1 MKRTLFLIA
10 LILIMISSLTAER
23 ISLGSEANSLQV
35 LQNTPQE
42 TILQYQINHFDQRA
56 VQIGGQTW
64 HHISLPQ
71 EGITQDKGD
80 PELPV
85 YNRSIII
92 DGNARMKLEVYDLKF
107 TDIKL
112 AIAPSKGVI
121 TRDID
126 PASVPYE
133 FSSVYQSNRF
143 FPEVVADLS
152 EPYIL
157 RDYRGITVK
166 TTPFAYRA
174 DTQTLRVYTSYKVRV
189 YSDGIDTVNTLSQS
203 RDSVS
208 RSFSPLYQNHFVN
221 WPGYRYTPVDDS
233 YGKLLVVC
241 HSSFMTAIQPWVNWK
256 RQKGIETELVEWSTI
271 GTTAT
276 QLQTYI
282 QNKYNQDNSLTF
294 VQLVGD
300 APQIP
305 SLTSGGGGSD
315 PTFSLVA
322 GSDNYPDI
330 FIGRFSAEN
339 VSQLEIQ
346 LNRSIAYERDAT
358 TTDTW
363 LSRAMGIASNE
374 GGGSQGDNGESDIQH
389 MNIIRTKLLNYGYT
403 TVDQIYDPGASAST
417 VTTNVNAGRGF
428 INYVG
433 HGSNTTWSTTGF
445 SNTNAMALTNGNMTP
460 FIVDVACVN
469 GNFVSITCFAE
480 AWMRSPNGGA
490 ITIYASTINQSWNS
504 PMRGQDEITDLWV
517 AETKSTAGGFYY
529 NGSCKMMDIYGNT
542 TGSDGVN
549 MFRTWHIF
557 GDASLMARSKTP
569 LPMTVTHPNQIIIGA
584 SSMNISTGVANAL
597 VSLTY
602 NNQIYARGFTGSS
615 GSISLPLNNM
625 PAGSITYTLT
635 VTAHNRVTYIGEVQ
649 QIPGTGPYV
658 VVQNTQ
664 YSDSNNNSPEYGD
677 SASYSVSF
685 QNIGA
690 AAANSLSASLSTTTP
705 GISITDANEALGNLV
720 AGATITR
727 NNAFAFNIANNIADG
742 TVAAFTITMTSGTN
756 SWEHNF
762 NLPISAPALAFGNV
776 TISDPGGNNNGSL
789 DPGETVTVTMPILN
803 EGGAAS
809 PNGIV
814 TLTSPT
820 TGITINSGSANF
832 SAIAANGSG
841 NVSFSVSASGSSPQG
856 SLANLSFLATAG
868 AYTLNQNISLEVGAP
883 EEVTIGSGTS
893 TQTYPLDRY
902 YNYSGHEAIYLASE
916 IATTGSI
923 STIGYYKASGTDTN
937 PIAPVSI
944 YMKHTSA
951 TTLSTGDYSTAGY
964 TLVYSGSFPNT
975 ATSGWMEVVLDDPFE
990 YDSSS
995 NLSILIIKGHQA
1007 WTSYYPLW
1015 TYSTTGTTRARQN
1028 RNDNS
1033 QPTSLTASTNLPNLK
1048 LRIYPGDPVPAA
1060 GIAVTPSSISEA
1072 VNSGNSISRQITI
1085 SNTGS
1090 ANLIWSIPERNTAT
1104 RNMTGSTLSSDVSS
1118 YTPGSNATWIL
1129 SVTNASP
1136 DSEWIKDIEIS
1147 FPAEIT
1153 VSSVSSFS
1161 GGSNPLT
1168 ASPQSGTG
1176 VTINWHYEDSS
1187 GWGGITSGQ
1196 IATATVNVSIS
1207 AFASGSLSLPWV
1219 ITGDNYGSD
1228 PHSIS
1233 GTLVFTQSG
1242 DPQPTDW
1249 YSINTHSGTIAPGGN
1264 AVITILM
1271 DSEGLADGTYSSSFT
1286 INSNAQ
1292 NNSSL
1297 SVPLSLTVET
1307 PINPYPVGPR
1317 FVAEWEPAMG
1327 AIVRYPFGQPYS
1339 LLADLSEDA
1348 LLYVIVA
1355 SSSQSAA
1362 NSALQSNG
1370 VTMANVRYINAASD
1384 SYWVRD
1390 YGPWTI
1396 FDEDKNMHLVNFNY
1410 NRPRPNDNLIPSVVA
1425 GYLGKGIYDL
1435 DMNHT
1440 GGNMMTDGMGKAMST
1455 ELVLSEN
1462 STLSQ
1467 AQINQRFSNYLGV
1480 TDYQIYTDPTN
1491 TYIDHIDCWAKIL
1504 DVDKVIIRRVPSSH
1518 AQYAAIENSVAQWQ
1532 AKTSSYDT
1540 PYRIFR
1546 VDTPNNEAYTNS
1558 FIMNGNIYVP
1568 QMGTA
1573 NDAAALAVYQTA
1585 MPGFTV
1591 RGYTY
1596 SNYQST
1602 DALHCRVNTIFDDQ
1616 MIAVRHTPIN
1626 DLTSY
1631 QEYTLTVEIDHHN
1644 PLDAETSFI
1653 AWSTSSSGPWQQTSL
1668 SFSGGNTYS
1677 ASISSPA
1684 HLQSVYYWIQ
1694 ASDTSGRSTKLPL
1707 CGALDPFVAHVT
1719 VANPD
1724 LPNWTPVSYPNPPAT
1739 IHAQISFFGN
1749 PALDGDLVGA
1759 FVNGECRGT
1768 GVVST
1773 QRNAYVTMQVQLA
1786 SSGETINF
1794 KIFSQADGQAYDADL
1809 VLNPELGE
1817 TIGEGNPVELIFSL
1831 DKPVVSINQD
1841 GANLVLSWPEV
1852 TNADG
1857 YQILT
1862 ADSPDGEFG
1871 VIDSITGTSYQ
1882 INPTHSFLFFKVIA
1896 VKGNRL
1902 QLRN

>member
-1 MKRTLFLIA
+1 MNRYL
-10 LILIMISSLTAER
+10 LILTLLLLTCGLPGLTMSVAPGGNTIELVSSSPAET
-23 ISLGSEANSLQV
+23 V
-35 LQNTPQE
+35 LKYHIATFE
-42 TILQYQINHFDQRA
+42 TEQI
-56 VQIGGQTW
+56 QIAGQTW
-64 HHISLPQ
+64 HHISLPD
-71 EGITQDKGD
+71 EGHLQLKGE
-80 PELPV
+80 PQLPV
-85 YNRSIII
+85 VNRSIII
-92 DGNARMKLEVYDLKF
+92 DGKARMKLEVYDVEY
-107 TDIKL
+107 TDLKL
-112 AIAPSKGVI
+112 AVAPSKGVI

-126 PASVPYE
+126 PKSVPYE
-133 FSSVYQSNRF
+133 FGTSY
-143 FPEVVADLS
+143 LS
-152 EPYIL
+152 DSFYPSDIATLSDPYIL
-157 RDYRGITVK
+157 RDFRGITVQ
-166 TTPFAYRA
+166 TTPFAYKA
-174 DTQTLRVYTSYKVRV
+174 DTQTLRVYTTYKVRV
-189 YSDGIDTVNTLSQS
+189 YSDGIDTVNTLNQS
-203 RDSVS
+203 RESVS

-271 GTTAT
+271 GTTAA

-305 SLTSGGGGSD
+305 SLSSGGGGSD

-330 FIGRFSAEN
+330 FIGRFSAQTLADL
-339 VSQLEIQ
+339 SPQI
-346 LNRSIAYERDAT
+346 NRSIAYERDAT

-363 LSRAMGIASNE
+363 LSQAMGIASNE
-374 GGGSQGDNGESDIQH
+374 GGGSQGDNGESDIAH
-389 MNIIRTKLLNYGYT
+389 MNNIRSDLLGYGYT
-403 TVDQIYDPGASAST
+403 SVDQIYDPGASAAT
-417 VTTNVNAGRGF
+417 VSANVNAGRGF

-433 HGSNTTWSTTGF
+433 HGSDTAWSTTGF
-445 SNTNAMALTNGNMTP
+445 SVTNATALTNGYKSP

-469 GNFVSITCFAE
+469 GNFVSMTCFAE
-480 AWMRSPNGGA
+480 GWMRSSNGGA

-504 PMRGQDEITDLWV
+504 PMRAQDEITDLWV
-517 AETKSTAGGFYY
+517 TETKSTAGGFYY
-529 NGSCKMMDIYGNT
+529 SGSCKMMDIYGT
-542 TGSDGVN
+542 DGVN
-549 MFRTWHIF
+549 MFKTWHIF

-584 SSMNISTGVANAL
+584 SSMNISTGVTNAL

-809 PNGIV
+809 PNGIA

-820 TGITINSGSANF
+820 TGITINTGSANF

-841 NVSFSVSASGSSPQG
+841 NASFSVSASGSLPQG
-856 SLANLSFLATAG
+856 SLANLSFLVTAG
-868 AYTLNQNISLEVGAP
+868 AYTVNQNISLEVGAP

-923 STIGYYKASGTDTN
+923 SAIGYYKASGTDTN
-937 PIAPVSI
+937 PIAPVNI

-951 TTLSTGDYSTAGY
+951 TTLSTGNYSTAGY

-975 ATSGWMEVVLDDPFE
+975 AASGWMEVELDNRFE
-990 YDSSS
+990 YDGSS
-995 NLSILIIKGHQA
+995 NLSILIVKGNQE
-1007 WTSYYPLW
+1007 WTYDYPFW
-1015 TYSTTGTTRARQN
+1015 TYSTTGTTRTRQN
-1028 RNDNS
+1028 HSDTT

-1048 LRIYPGDPVPAA
+1048 LRIYQSDPAPAA
-1060 GIAVTPSSISEA
+1060 GIAVSPSSISEA

-1090 ANLIWSIPERNTAT
+1090 ADLIWSIPERNTAT
-1104 RNMTGSTLSSDVSS
+1104 RNIAGSTLSSDVSS

-1136 DSEWIKDIEIS
+1136 DSEWIRDIDIA
-1147 FPAEIT
+1147 FPAT
-1153 VSSVSSFS
+1153 VTVNSVSSFT
-1161 GGSNPLT
+1161 GGAYPLT

-1176 VTINWHYEDSS
+1176 VTINWHYSDSDNF
-1187 GWGGITSGQ
+1187 GGIYPNQTA
-1196 IATATVNVSIS
+1196 IATVNLSIPAS
-1207 AFASGSLSLPWV
+1207 ASGNLNLPW
-1219 ITGDNYGSD
+1219 IISCDDYGSD

-1233 GTLVFTQSG
+1233 GTLVFTLIG

-1249 YSINTHSGTIAPGGN
+1249 YSINTYSGTIAPAGN
-1264 AVITILM
+1264 AVITVRM

-1292 NNSSL
+1292 NNPSL

-1307 PINPYPVGPR
+1307 PINPYPVDPR
-1317 FVAEWEPAMG
+1317 FVAEWEPAQG

-1339 LLADLSEDA
+1339 LLQDLAENS
-1348 LLYVIVA
+1348 LLYVLVTET
-1355 SSSQSAA
+1355 
-1362 NSALQSNG
+1362 LQSTAHANMQANG
-1370 VTMANVRYINAASD
+1370 IDMENVRYINAPTD
-1384 SYWVRD
+1384 SYWIRD
-1390 YGPWTI
+1390 YGPWSI
-1396 FDEDKNMHLVNFNY
+1396 FDDELNLHLVDFAY
-1410 NRPRPNDNLIPSVVA
+1410 NRPRPNDDATTPIVA
-1425 GYLGKGIYDL
+1425 DYLDLGLYDL
-1435 DMNHT
+1435 NMNHT
-1440 GGNMMTDGMGKAMST
+1440 GGNVMTDGMGKAMST

-1462 STLSQ
+1462 SSLSQ
-1467 AQINQRFSNYLGV
+1467 AEINQRFSNVLGV
-1480 TDYQIYTDPTN
+1480 TDYQIYTDPTA
-1491 TYIDHIDCWAKIL
+1491 TYIDHIDCWAKLL

-1532 AKTSSYDT
+1532 AKTSSYGT

-1546 VDTPNNEAYTNS
+1546 VDTPNNEPYTNS
-1558 FIMNGNIYVP
+1558 YIMNGNIYVP

-1585 MPGFTV
+1585 MPGFTI
-1591 RGYTY
+1591 RGYTH

-1602 DALHCRVNTIFDDQ
+1602 DALHCRINTIFDDQ
-1616 MIAVRHTPIN
+1616 MIAVRHTPID

-1631 QEYTLTVEIDHHN
+1631 QEYILTVEIDHHN
-1644 PLDAETSFI
+1644 SLNAETSFI
-1653 AWSTSSSGPWQQTSL
+1653 AWSTSSSGPWQQSSL
-1668 SFSGGNTYS
+1668 SHISGSTYS
-1677 ASISSPA
+1677 ASFTSPA

-1694 ASDTSGRSTKLPL
+1694 ATDTTGRSTKLPL
-1707 CGALDPFVAHVT
+1707 CGALDPFVANVT
-1719 VANPD
+1719 VANPN

-1749 PALDGDLVGA
+1749 PALEGDLVGA

-1768 GVVST
+1768 GVVSA
-1773 QRNAYVTMQVQLA
+1773 QRNGYVTMQVQLA
-1786 SSGETINF
+1786 ASGETVNF
-1794 KIFSQADGQAYDADL
+1794 RIFSQADGQAYDTDL
-1809 VLNPELGE
+1809 VINPALGE
-1817 TIGEGNPVELIFSL
+1817 TIGEDSPVTLVFTL

-1841 GANLVLSWPEV
+1841 GSNLVLSWPEV

-1857 YQILT
+1857 YQIL
-1862 ADSPDGEFG
+1862 AAHSPDGEFS
-1871 VIDSITGTSYQ
+1871 VISTITGTSYQ
-1882 INPTHSFLFFKVIA
+1882 INATELKGFFKVIA
-1896 VKGNRL
+1896 LKGNRL
-1902 QLRN
+1902 QLRY